1 MTKRHFIITAAI
13 LAATASCAP
22 RAPSVD
28 LEAERTAW
36 READSRYTQLATAK
50 DADGVSGLYAVD
62 ATMYPPDG
70 ATVSGLDGV
79 REFAAAFTSV
89 PGMTFSSR
97 PLVIEVSRDGD
108 MGYTINAVETTTPD
122 EAGNPVTEVLRDFHL
137 WRKQENGSWKVV
149 VDIWNVEPATA
160 TASNR

>member
-1 MTKRHFIITAAI
+1 MTKRHFVIAAGI
-13 LAATASCAP
+13 LAVTASCAP
-22 RAPSVD
+22 QVPSVD
-28 LEAERTAW
+28 LEAERTAL
-36 READSRYTQLATAK
+36 READSRYTQLATAM
-50 DADGVSGLYAVD
+50 DAEGVSGLYAVD

-79 REFAAAFTSV
+79 REFVAELLSV
-89 PGMTFSSR
+89 PGLTVSFR

-108 MGYTINAVETTTPD
+108 MGYTINAVEITIPD
-122 EAGNPVTEVLRDFHL
+122 EAGNPVTELGRDFHL
-137 WRKQENGSWKVV
+137 WRKQQDGSWKVV

>member
-22 RAPSVD
+22 GVPSLD
-28 LEAERTAW
+28 LDAERAAL

-62 ATMYPPDG
+62 ATIYPPTS

-79 REFAAAFTSV
+79 RQFAAEFTSV
-89 PGMTFSSR
+89 PGLTLSFR
-97 PLVIEVSRDGD
+97 PLVIDVSRDGD
-108 MGYTINAVETTTPD
+108 MGYTINAVEITVPD
-122 EAGNPVTEVLRDFHL
+122 EAGNPVTELIRDFHL
-137 WRKQENGSWKVV
+137 WRKQEDGSWKVV
-149 VDIWNVEPATA
+149 VDIWNAEPATA
-160 TASNR
+160 TASGR

>member
-1 MTKRHFIITAAI
+1 MTKYHFIITAAI

-22 RAPSVD
+22 EVPSVD
-28 LEAERTAW
+28 LAAERAAL

-50 DADGVSGLYAVD
+50 DADGVSGLYAAD
-62 ATMYPPDG
+62 ATIYPPAG
-70 ATVSGLDGV
+70 ATASGLDGV
-79 REFAAAFTSV
+79 REFAAAFMSV
-89 PGMTFSSR
+89 PGMTLSAR

-108 MGYTINAVETTTPD
+108 MGYTINAVETTISD

-137 WRKQENGSWKVV
+137 WRKQEDGSWKVV

-160 TASNR
+160 TASGR

>member
-22 RAPSVD
+22 GVPSLD
-28 LEAERTAW
+28 LDAERAAL
-36 READSRYTQLATAK
+36 READSRYTQLGTAK
-50 DADGVSGLYAVD
+50 DAEGLSGLYAVD

-79 REFAAAFTSV
+79 RQFAAEFTSV
-89 PGMTFSSR
+89 PGLTLSFR
-97 PLVIEVSRDGD
+97 PLVIDVSRDGD
-108 MGYTINAVETTTPD
+108 MGYTINAVEITVPD
-122 EAGNPVTEVLRDFHL
+122 EAGNPVTELIRDFHL
-137 WRKQENGSWKVV
+137 WRKQQDGSWKVV

-160 TASNR
+160 TASSR